1 MKTKQMSA
9 KLRKAL
15 VFLLTA
21 TLLLSDHTILYA
33 AEAGA
38 VQTASGDNAQQIEL
52 EENTGTVSGGD
63 VGDDTEAGKGEKP
76 AENTGNVTEPVD
88 NPDESED
95 ISETVSSADMET
107 VSGGDAMKPGR
118 LPEAFYE
125 EEKPESYGTLVSYD
139 QYSRTYHV
147 DGNRYVTVVGN
158 DGATYIDD
166 DGSLRPVDNTLKKD
180 TTAVF
185 GLFGGEETSYI
196 NRANDYTVVLP
207 ENLDREEGKGI
218 TIAND
223 EAVITLYPAEG
234 DFTGGLAKDNAVRY
248 SEVFPSVD
256 YQYTVLGNSV
266 KEDII
271 LLERGERNSFSYLID
286 PCGLAG
292 EIRSNTLY
300 LYEPGTDPEAE
311 AVFVVEAPEMMDSAE
326 EISFGVSMSME
337 EQEELLL
344 VTVTSDEEWLS
355 APERVYPVRI
365 DPTAIQV
372 TGSAIRMTCAEEGS
386 PNTIIGDNQYPF
398 VGYDDGVTSG
408 TYAGFGSRHLNCRTY
423 FAIDYDFNSLLSE
436 AEIVSATFQVT
447 QKTRWSK
454 GKSKFGIYGVEEPW
468 EVRSLTWNNQVS
480 YTHRFLDAQ
489 YASAVRGETV
499 SYDVTEE
506 VSAWING
513 TEENHGFVMKAQV
526 EASNKEQAAAGVK
539 MQCEVLYNGASAKYA
554 PKLILSWTG
563 ELTDLD
569 SLSLDDTTI
578 DIYPVVERK
587 GDKST
592 NTLGVVAHGQAKAGS
607 IVHYQL
613 INGSTGEV

>member
-9 KLRKAL
+9 KLRKAM
-15 VFLLTA
+15 VSLLTA
-21 TLLLSDHTILYA
+21 TLLLSDHTVLYA
-33 AEAGA
+33 AETGA
-38 VQTASGDNAQQIEL
+38 VQAASGDNAQQIEL

-107 VSGGDAMKPGR
+107 VSGGDALKPGR

-125 EEKPESYGTLVSYD
+125 EEKPESYGTLVFYD

-166 DGSLRPVDNTLKKD
+166 DGSLRPVDNTLEKD

-185 GLFGGEETSYI
+185 GLFGAEETSYI

-207 ENLDREEGKGI
+207 ENIDREQGKGI

-248 SEVFPSVD
+248 SEVFPGVD

-271 LLERGERNSFSYLID
+271 LLERGERNSFFYLID

-326 EISFGVSMSME
+326 EISFGISMSME

-344 VTVTSDEEWLS
+344 VTVTADEEWLS

-468 EVRSLTWNNQVS
+468 EVRNLTWNNQVS

-513 TEENHGFVMKAQV
+513 TEENHGFVMKA
-526 EASNKEQAAAGVK
+526 
-539 MQCEVLYNGASAKYA
+539 
-554 PKLILSWTG
+554 
-563 ELTDLD
+563 
-569 SLSLDDTTI
+569 
-578 DIYPVVERK
+578 
-587 GDKST
+587 
-592 NTLGVVAHGQAKAGS
+592 
-607 IVHYQL
+607 
-613 INGSTGEV
+613 